1 MVKDKIWEYPEFKS
15 LNLTNEE
22 KQKWLPIAKQI
33 YEDNEKCA
41 KLGQDKCF
49 NSSFIHSCLERDE
62 YTNKIVIRTRV
73 CPKAKLVQNYLVRQF
88 SANKLALS
96 LLNNKQDV
104 VISDPRE
111 EQINKILKDSIKQN
125 KIIGFCLQGTV
136 GIGKSYKIIS
146 YCNDMIMKNDAKVAY
161 CFLPSLVREMK
172 DNFSLDST
180 ANKKIVDDCCEAD
193 ILVLDDF
200 GAEITN
206 SWFYL
211 SVLLVILNY
220 RSENDMPVIVISNF
234 KMKKLIEL
242 LKKNVASK
250 DGKLDAETQ
259 EVMVSRLIDR
269 LAQLVDNTEYS
280 YSATSR
286 RLSKK

>member
-1 MVKDKIWEYPEFKS
+1 MDKIWEYPQFKE
-15 LNLTNEE
+15 LDLTKEE
-22 KQKWLPIAKQI
+22 KEKFLAIATQI
-33 YEDNEKCA
+33 YNDDMRCA
-41 KLGQDKCF
+41 GLGTDKCI
-49 NSSFIHSCLERDE
+49 NDSLLHSCLARDE
-62 YTNKIVIRTRV
+62 YTGKIVIRTRV

-96 LLNNKQDV
+96 LQHNPQDV
-104 VISDPRE
+104 VVTDPRE
-111 EQINKILKDSIKQN
+111 NQLNTILNDSINNN
-125 KIIGFCLQGTV
+125 KVIGFCLQGSV

-146 YCNDMIMKNDAKVAY
+146 YCNDMIMKNNRTIAY
-161 CFLPSLVREMK
+161 CFLPSLVRLMK
-172 DNFSLDST
+172 DNFSLDSSV
-180 ANKKIVDDCCEAD
+180 NKKIIDDCCEAD

-200 GAEITN
+200 GAELTN

-220 RSENDMPVIVISNF
+220 RSENDIPVIVISNF

-286 RLSKK
+286 RLNKNK